1 MRLNSQDIMR
11 VPPVA
16 SVCPPNEYES
26 FESQQVAS
34 DCMWSDPA
42 KDDQVRGDTLGTKAG
57 VMYYSLACG
66 MQQYIPRCCYLRCV
80 WDPM

>member
-1 MRLNSQDIMR
+1 MS

-42 KDDQVRGDTLGTKAG
+42 KDEQVR
-57 VMYYSLACG
+57 
-66 MQQYIPRCCYLRCV
+66 LRSNV
-80 WDPM
+80 LYHPK

>member
-1 MRLNSQDIMR
+1 MR

-42 KDDQVRGDTLGTKAG
+42 KDEQVREHRLK
-57 VMYYSLACG
+57 SLFDCLYPA
-66 MQQYIPRCCYLRCV
+66 RCRKVVIVCR
-80 WDPM
+80 D